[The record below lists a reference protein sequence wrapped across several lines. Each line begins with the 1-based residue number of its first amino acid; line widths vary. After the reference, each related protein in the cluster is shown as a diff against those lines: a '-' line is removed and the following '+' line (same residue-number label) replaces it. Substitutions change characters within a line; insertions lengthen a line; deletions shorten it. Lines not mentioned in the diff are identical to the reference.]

1 MNYLKKSIDQIISE
15 NNIPF
20 KWSVKVTNELS
31 SLTFSNESNRINLED
46 VPFVTIDGKD
56 AKDFDDAVFC
66 DENKSGYILYV
77 AIADVADVVKEET
90 EIDKEAFKRGTS
102 IYFPKKVIPMLPE
115 KISNDMCSLVPN
127 QKRNVLV
134 CKIYFDTEAT
144 INTFEFIEGKIKSS
158 QRFTYEEVERFE
170 SIDSKISN
178 SISSLRLLTKK
189 LLLKR
194 SKRHALEIESSEPY
208 IAVNDEGELQKI
220 SFPKRLFAHQMIEE
234 SMIAANVCAAK
245 FMKQNFGY
253 GIYRVHEEPEFLKLE
268 NLKKFFQLKGY
279 SGSSSSNALD
289 LLNSFSKHASKNNE
303 NKLLNILILQSLK
316 RAQYS
321 TKEIGHF
328 GLQLERYSHFTSPI
342 RRYPDLLAHRLIKSV
357 IKNSNKN
364 YSQEIF
370 EKNLNELSSLEKRA
384 EVASRQVTQQ
394 MICYH
399 LQKFLG
405 EEFNTVVVGVAEF
418 GLFCEIQ
425 DKYIS
430 GLIHVSDLKR
440 DRYIF
445 DSQANILK
453 GKRTGKTYRI
463 GQKIRAQLVNVIPED
478 RKITLLPA

>member
-1 MNYLKKSIDQIISE
+1 
-15 NNIPF
+15 
-20 KWSVKVTNELS
+20 
-31 SLTFSNESNRINLED
+31 
-46 VPFVTIDGKD
+46 
-56 AKDFDDAVFC
+56 
-66 DENKSGYILYV
+66 
-77 AIADVADVVKEET
+77 
-90 EIDKEAFKRGTS
+90 
-102 IYFPKKVIPMLPE
+102 
-115 KISNDMCSLVPN
+115 
-127 QKRNVLV
+127 
-134 CKIYFDTEAT
+134 
-144 INTFEFIEGKIKSS
+144 
-158 QRFTYEEVERFE
+158 
-170 SIDSKISN
+170 
-178 SISSLRLLTKK
+178 
-189 LLLKR
+189 
-194 SKRHALEIESSEPY
+194 
-208 IAVNDEGELQKI
+208 
-220 SFPKRLFAHQMIEE
+220 MIEE

-268 NLKKFFQLKGY
+268 SLKKFFQLKGH
-279 SGSSSSNALD
+279 SASSSSNALD
-289 LLNSFSKHASKNNE
+289 LLNSFSKHASKNSE

-399 LQKFLG
+399 LRKFLG

-478 RKITLLPA
+478 RKITLLPT